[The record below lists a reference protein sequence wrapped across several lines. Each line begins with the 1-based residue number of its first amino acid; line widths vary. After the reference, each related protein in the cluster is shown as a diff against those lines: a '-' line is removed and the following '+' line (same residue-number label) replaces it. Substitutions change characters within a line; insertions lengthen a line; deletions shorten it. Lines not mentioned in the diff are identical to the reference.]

1 MYEERRKAKRVSVPL
16 EGRWR
21 GASGENHEAR
31 VSNLSQVGCYL
42 ETTEQALA
50 REPVEIEL
58 RLPDGRYLAIKG
70 QAVFNIP
77 NGGIGVYFTENNQ
90 ARENLIRFI
99 EHYVTGGGRC

>member
-1 MYEERRKAKRVSVPL
+1 MRVSVPL
-16 EGRWR
+16 EGRWT

-42 ETTEQALA
+42 ETTDQALA

-58 RLPDGRYLAIKG
+58 RMPDGGFLAIKG
-70 QAVFNIP
+70 QAVFSIP
-77 NGGIGVYFTENNQ
+77 NGGIGVYFTEINNQ

-99 EHYVTGGGRC
+99 ERCVTDGANY